1 MRHCVGREPWTFD
14 RLGSRLGSIHQP
26 LTMDLKQLEYFV
38 AVVDLGGFSRAA
50 RLLGVAQPAIS
61 RQVRSLEVELR
72 QNLLVRNGRGAAPTE
87 AGKRLLAHARGIL
100 QQVERARAEVD
111 EIKGAPVG
119 HVVVGLPPT
128 LARIITVP
136 VVREFRR
143 RFPRASL
150 SIVEG
155 LSSYMHEWL
164 QVGRIDIGLL
174 YNPDAVARRSTAGR
188 CSRRRF
194 ASSRGGRRA
203 RPARTLRLRDLPRYP
218 LIIPS
223 RPNAIRMLV
232 ETRLAAIGQ
241 KPQVAM
247 EIDAVSAI
255 LELVAEG
262 HGFAVLSPRALDGA
276 DVARKLVARPIVQPR
291 IASTLAIAT
300 SAQRPS
306 TPLQQADRRA
316 DRGDRANDD
325 RGALSGGRGV
335 GKRIRSRPGA
345 RGDPSLPAQGPGRRA
360 GLRGYDA
367 LLLGGFLCSGVAA
380 LGLELI
386 WMRLLGLAFGSESF
400 GMLGVLTGFFTG
412 LAIGASAFHGVVLR
426 SARPALIYV
435 AAELVVAACA
445 MVGPPLLLGLGDA
458 LPVALGPLVG
468 DNQSLAALSLDLV
481 IATVILLPAT
491 VAMGATTVAVVEAWR
506 RRRPAAENDNTVAWL
521 YASNTLGATLGVA
534 LAIHALMPTL
544 GVIAASL
551 AFGGASLA
559 GAALVWA
566 WHRVAGRERE
576 HRADTTDSA
585 SDTAMAPRSRRLLYA
600 LLFATGLAGIGVE
613 TIGTHVLAQV
623 FDNTIH
629 TFANIL
635 AVYLLGTAVG
645 AWLYALS
652 VSRGVLASRDR
663 ATRIL
668 LYAIA
673 VTGILS
679 VVGLAHSAAAM
690 AAWAPPG
697 SSYGARMLAEA
708 AVAASVFLL
717 PTIAMGATFSH
728 LLGHFT
734 REGVGRASAV
744 NTAGAALAPLLFGLV
759 LLPVAGYGAAYY
771 FALGLYVL
779 LFLVA
784 GLIHRASP
792 SWLVAGTGSAAAI
805 GAVAY
810 SSLVLVEFPPGASL
824 LAQRSGLQG
833 VVSVTEGAAAAAP
846 SGDSA
851 TRILQLDQK
860 QLMGGSPGFVTRRM
874 GHLPMLVSS
883 SPRRVL
889 FLGVGTGITAGAAL
903 GYPVERVTAVELV
916 PEILAMLPWFDAD
929 NHGLAHD
936 ARATLHASDARRFV
950 RAAPDSWDVIV
961 ADLYHPSRDGTS
973 SLYTIEHFQAVR
985 DHLAEGGVFVQW
997 LPLYQLR
1004 PDDLRTIVRTF
1015 LRVFPAADSM
1025 IGNYSGFA
1033 RLALIGWAGDGGAR
1047 VDIARADAL
1056 LRGHR
1061 DRDAVFDGMPDLSR
1075 PTCSMRTVS
1084 TAMRV
1089 RVRSTPT
1096 ATSVSRSMRPARRIS
1111 NAARRHIGRSRRCCR
1126 SGVPIPT
1133 PSSGTRLGDRTRCGA
1148 TSGRTRMPSRAIS
1161 PPTSRASTIAR
1172 ARCRPPRCPATSM
1185 PMPPTRDSRLP
1196 SASCWNM
1203 RRVNPIVPG
1212 ISCSACGRFIPRSRI
1227 SPRSGSAWKRPEPSR
1242 RRARSS
1248 CGSCIPGAT
1257 SDAPPDCVQP

>member
-1 MRHCVGREPWTFD
+1 
-14 RLGSRLGSIHQP
+14 
-26 LTMDLKQLEYFV
+26 
-38 AVVDLGGFSRAA
+38 
-50 RLLGVAQPAIS
+50 
-61 RQVRSLEVELR
+61 
-72 QNLLVRNGRGAAPTE
+72 
-87 AGKRLLAHARGIL
+87 
-100 QQVERARAEVD
+100 
-111 EIKGAPVG
+111 
-119 HVVVGLPPT
+119 
-128 LARIITVP
+128 
-136 VVREFRR
+136 
-143 RFPRASL
+143 
-150 SIVEG
+150 
-155 LSSYMHEWL
+155 
-164 QVGRIDIGLL
+164 
-174 YNPDAVARRSTAGR
+174 
-188 CSRRRF
+188 
-194 ASSRGGRRA
+194 
-203 RPARTLRLRDLPRYP
+203 
-218 LIIPS
+218 
-223 RPNAIRMLV
+223 
-232 ETRLAAIGQ
+232 
-241 KPQVAM
+241 
-247 EIDAVSAI
+247 
-255 LELVAEG
+255 
-262 HGFAVLSPRALDGA
+262 
-276 DVARKLVARPIVQPR
+276 
-291 IASTLAIAT
+291 
-300 SAQRPS
+300 
-306 TPLQQADRRA
+306 
-316 DRGDRANDD
+316 
-325 RGALSGGRGV
+325 
-335 GKRIRSRPGA
+335 
-345 RGDPSLPAQGPGRRA
+345 
-360 GLRGYDA
+360 
-367 LLLGGFLCSGVAA
+367 
-380 LGLELI
+380 
-386 WMRLLGLAFGSESF
+386 MRLLGLAFGSESF

-1061 DRDAVFDGMPDLSR
+1061 DRDAVFDGMPDLLSSYMLDADGLHRYAGQGPVNTDGNQRIAFDAAGASDIERSAAAHRTLASLLPFRR
-1075 PTCSMRTVS
+1075 PYPDAFVRNAVGGPD
-1084 TAMRV
+1084 AMRRDV
-1089 RVRSTPT
+1089 GPYADAVTRYL
-1096 ATSVSRSMRPARRIS
+1096 
-1111 NAARRHIGRSRRCCR
+1111 AA
-1126 SGVPIPT
+1126 
-1133 PSSGTRLGDRTRCGA
+1133 D
-1148 TSGRTRMPSRAIS
+1148 
-1161 PPTSRASTIAR
+1161 IAR
-1172 ARCRPPRCPATSM
+1172 LDDRSS
-1185 PMPPTRDSRLP
+1185 PMPPAALSGYLD
-1196 SASCWNM
+1196 AY
-1203 RRVNPIVPG
+1203 
-1212 ISCSACGRFIPRSRI
+1212 AADARFTLAVGKLLEYAARQPD
-1227 SPRSGSAWKRPEPSR
+1227 
-1242 RRARSS
+1242 RARD
-1248 CGSCIPGAT
+1248 I
-1257 SDAPPDCVQP
+1257 VQRLWTIHPAQPNIAALRQRLETAGTLAQASAIVLRFLHTGGD